1 MIENKL
7 KTDKEEG
14 KLGEER
20 YWIVAFVIF
29 GLVMF
34 PSKTTRIISIE
45 ATNTF
50 IEYEQTKN
58 NLTSAILAETVLS
71 LSHCRLHGKGTMRCC
86 VPLLLKWIVS
96 HLKMSKQVFNNF

>member
-20 YWIVAFVIF
+20 YRIVAFVIF

-58 NLTSAILAETVLS
+58 NLASAILAETVLS

-86 VPLLLKWIVS
+86 VPQLFKWIVS
-96 HLKMSKQVFNNF
+96 HLKTSKQVFNNF